1 MGEAVPPAAVGPPG
15 PESCGFNAPDRGC
28 LRANVTWPFAKVRFA
43 AIEGTLVVDTPSVVM
58 PQLSYTFTPD
68 DTSAVVPLTAS
79 GLNPLRSGG
88 VAIRDSTGAWF
99 YIWCTAP
106 VRERLKRLLTGAG
119 FRVASERL
127 GVLYPLLHKGP
138 RVRWR
143 RAEVPRTRRR
153 RTIRSKDDA
162 TWNWLRN

>member
-1 MGEAVPPAAVGPPG
+1 VGEAVPPAAAGLPG

-43 AIEGTLVVDTPSVVM
+43 ATDDVLVVDTPSVVM

-88 VAIRDSTGAWF
+88 VAIRDSTDAWF

-106 VRERLKRLLTGAG
+106 VREQLTRLLTDAG
-119 FRVASERL
+119 FRIASERL
-127 GVLYPLLHKGP
+127 GVWYPLLHKGP
-138 RVRWR
+138 RVR
-143 RAEVPRTRRR
+143 
-153 RTIRSKDDA
+153 
-162 TWNWLRN
+162 